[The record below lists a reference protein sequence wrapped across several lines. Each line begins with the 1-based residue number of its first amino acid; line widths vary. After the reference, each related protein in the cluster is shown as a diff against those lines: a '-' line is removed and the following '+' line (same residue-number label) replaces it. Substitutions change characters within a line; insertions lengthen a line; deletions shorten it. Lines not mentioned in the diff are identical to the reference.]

1 MTVKTADQSMTA
13 GKLELGP
20 YLDGTSRPTFLGT
33 HGGRTVHVELDSS
46 AMWTLAD
53 DATSEALARML
64 NRKRGQ
70 IRAAAQLLIERGLVA
85 EGDGVVRVIVSGID
99 L

>member
-1 MTVKTADQSMTA
+1 MTT

-33 HGGRTVHVELDSS
+33 HEGRTVHVELDSS
-46 AMWTLAD
+46 AIWTLAD
-53 DATSEALARML
+53 DATSDALARTL

-70 IRAAAQLLIERGLVA
+70 IRAAAQRLIDRGLVA
-85 EGDGVVRVIVSGID
+85 EADGMVRVIVSGID
-99 L
+99 V